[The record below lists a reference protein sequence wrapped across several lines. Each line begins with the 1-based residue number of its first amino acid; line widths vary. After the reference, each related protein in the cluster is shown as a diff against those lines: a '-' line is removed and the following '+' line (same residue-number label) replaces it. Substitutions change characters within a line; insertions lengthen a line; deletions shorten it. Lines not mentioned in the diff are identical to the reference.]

1 MNKKK
6 RKAKRE
12 ATKLYKKELI
22 TAGNQENSLYKF
34 LIDPRIQKEIAKTT
48 QQFTKAIQYF
58 SKNFSKRR
66 V

>member
-1 MNKKK
+1 MNTKK

-22 TAGNQENSLYKF
+22 TDENQENSLYKF
-34 LIDPRIQKEIAKTT
+34 LIDPRIQKEIAKFN
-48 QQFTKAIQYF
+48 QQFTKAIQCF
-58 SKNFSKRR
+58 SKNFSKGR